1 MSSMRSSG
9 VEVKEAIDA
18 LTRVAALDL
27 TACTGAEVEELA
39 LLTHDAVAVAT
50 AAHTRAMAA
59 LDVSR
64 QWEVDGARS
73 AAAWLAWR
81 RHLPMGRARAV
92 LRCGR
97 ELRDLP
103 LTEAAFLEGR
113 VTSDHVRLLAQARDA
128 NPDAFERCE
137 ADLLGL
143 AESLLFQSFQ
153 VAIRYWC
160 HRHDP
165 DGVEAEAVDRW
176 NRRHVSCSPTWGG
189 VAIDG
194 WLDPV
199 SGEIVKRELDRLE
212 QEMFDA
218 EWAELRD
225 RDGDGASV
233 GALARA
239 TWQRRADALVEMA
252 RRSASLAEH
261 PDRNVPARVL
271 LSVLT
276 GDESLARICEL
287 SSGTVVTP
295 GEVLPLLNA
304 CELERL
310 VFESPSRVV
319 DVGVRQR
326 CFTGATRRAI
336 EVRDRQC
343 VHESCTLPAERC
355 EIDHQ
360 QPYAEGGLTVQENGE
375 CRCAFHHRWRHR
387 TGSPAA

>member
-1 MSSMRSSG
+1 MRSPA
-9 VEVKEAIDA
+9 VEVKEAID
-18 LTRVAALDL
+18 LLVRAAAADL
-27 TACTGAEVEELA
+27 TSCTGAELEELA
-39 LLTHDAVAVAT
+39 LLTNDALAVAT

-73 AAAWLAWR
+73 AAAWLAWK
-81 RHLPMGRARAV
+81 RHLPMGRTRAV

-128 NPDAFERCE
+128 NPEAFEPCE
-137 ADLLGL
+137 ADLVGL

-153 VAIRYWC
+153 VAVRYWC
-160 HRHDP
+160 HRYDP
-165 DGVEAEAVDRW
+165 DGVEADAVERW
-176 NRRHVSCSPTWGG
+176 NRRNVSCSPTWGG
-189 VAIDG
+189 IAIKG
-194 WLDPV
+194 WLDPI

-212 QEMFDA
+212 QEMFEA
-218 EWAELRD
+218 EWAELRE
-225 RDGDGASV
+225 REGDGASV

-252 RRSASLAEH
+252 RRSASLVDH
-261 PDRNVPARVL
+261 PERNAPARVL

-276 GDESLARICEL
+276 GDESMARICEL

-295 GEVLPLLNA
+295 GEVLPLLKD
-304 CELERL
+304 CDLERL
-310 VFESPSRVV
+310 VFDSASRVV

-343 VHESCTLPAERC
+343 VHGSCTLPAERC
-355 EIDHQ
+355 EIDHK
-360 QPYAEGGLTVQENGE
+360 QPYVRGWPHRPGE
-375 CRCAFHHRWRHR
+375 R
-387 TGSPAA
+387 